1 MKKEDHQSNSN
12 STGDAA
18 LLELINER
26 RRNRPDFAQVSQHF
40 QASNLWNFYLE
51 KLGFNLSYGKRIVD
65 LGKVS
70 DFEVHENIFSCKV
83 EGGIG
88 HIGEFF
94 KCELEFEKAPRLLV
108 HKLVDEVVKSSY
120 ILCDLKQG
128 ILTSDLIDLA
138 QKLGIKLFPKEL
150 KDMPMYCSC
159 HSEKKP
165 CAHLNA
171 LIYLTCRQMRL
182 DPFYIFKIRGIDL
195 VREVEERE
203 ILISKID
210 LSYIPTCH
218 N

>member
-40 QASNLWNFYLE
+40 QASILWNFYLE

-138 QKLGIKLFPKEL
+138 QKLGIKLFPK
-150 KDMPMYCSC
+150 
-159 HSEKKP
+159 
-165 CAHLNA
+165 
-171 LIYLTCRQMRL
+171 
-182 DPFYIFKIRGIDL
+182 
-195 VREVEERE
+195 
-203 ILISKID
+203 
-210 LSYIPTCH
+210 
-218 N
+218 